1 MKIINTI
8 TVIFIIIKLLD
19 LKITAME
26 INNKHDLVIRNGKII
41 DGSGS
46 KPFFGDIA
54 IDNGIIT
61 SVGKINSSGNKELD
75 AQGNLVTPGWV
86 DIHTHYDGQVSWD
99 PYLTPSSWHGVTTAV
114 MGNCGV
120 GFAPVRPGDESFL
133 IQLME
138 GVEDIPGSALH
149 EGIDWDWETFPEFLD
164 AIDKKEFVM
173 DVGFMMGHGP
183 LRSYVMG
190 YERCQNQVDAT
201 DEEINK
207 MSELVTEAIEAG
219 ALGFSTSRTVLHRDI
234 YGKYVPGTEASTEEM
249 RALAFAIDKAG
260 EGTLEIT
267 SDWLD
272 EEMEMSWMQEYVKK
286 TDCGLTFLQTKGDAV
301 KTILFSEEQFLKGK
315 NIRPQFPG
323 RNVGLMFG
331 WGTSVNPFIQFPA
344 YKEIAELPMDQKLKI
359 LKDPLFKQKLLSQEP
374 DFESEIRAILSNNPS
389 NKTREQ
395 IAQDVALPTTITT
408 NYKTQFILGTPPNYE
423 PKKEDSI
430 AAIASKMKISELEV
444 IYDEM
449 LKNQGTNLIYAA
461 FTPYEKYKLDF
472 VEQAYRLKS
481 SVAGGSDGGAHC
493 GLICDASMPTTN
505 ISHWGRDREAGKKF
519 PLEMLIKKQT
529 KDTAETFGLFDRGEI
544 KSGMLADINIIDF
557 DKLNVSHP
565 TMIHDLP
572 LGGRRLV
579 QDSAGYIATIKN
591 GLIVS
596 ENGKNNGVLPGKLIR
611 GKQVCEVKSGI
622 SKVSFFDK
630 TIRLLAVKILR
641 FFWGLSG
648 KSLKTTI
655 VSET

>member
-1 MKIINTI
+1 
-8 TVIFIIIKLLD
+8 
-19 LKITAME
+19 ME

-54 IDNGIIT
+54 IDDGIIT
-61 SVGKINSSGNKELD
+61 SVGKINGSGNKELD
-75 AQGNLVTPGWV
+75 AKGNLVTPGWV

-164 AIDKKEFVM
+164 AIDKKAFVM

-331 WGTSVNPFIQFPA
+331 WETSVNPFVQFPA
-344 YKEIAELPMDQKLKI
+344 YKEIADLPMDQKFKI

-374 DFESEIRAILSNNPS
+374 DFESEIRAKLENNPS

-423 PKKEDSI
+423 PKEEDSI
-430 AAIASKMKISELEV
+430 AAIASRKNISELEV
-444 IYDEM
+444 MYDEM

-579 QDSAGYIATIKN
+579 QNSEGYIATIKN

-596 ENGKNNGVLPGKLIR
+596 ENGKSNGVLPGKLIR
-611 GKQVCEVKSGI
+611 GKQVCAVKSGI

-630 TIRLLAVKILR
+630 TIRLLTVKILR
-641 FFWGLSG
+641 SFWKLSG
-648 KSLKTTI
+648 KSMKTTI
-655 VSET
+655 ISET

>member
-1 MKIINTI
+1 
-8 TVIFIIIKLLD
+8 
-19 LKITAME
+19 ME
-26 INNKHDLVIRNGKII
+26 TNNLHDLVIRNGKIL
-41 DGSGS
+41 DGSGK

-54 IDNGIIT
+54 IDDGKIT
-61 SVGKINSSGNKELD
+61 SVGKIESSGKKEFD
-75 AQGNLVTPGWV
+75 AKGNLVTPGWV

-120 GFAPVRPGDESFL
+120 GFAPVRPGDENFL

-190 YERCQNQVDAT
+190 YERCQNQVDAS
-201 DEEINK
+201 DEEISK

-234 YGKYVPGTEASTEEM
+234 YGKYVPGTEASSEEM
-249 RALAFAIDKAG
+249 RALAFGVDKAG

-286 TDCGLTFLQTKGDAV
+286 SDCGLTFLQTKGDAV
-301 KTILFSEEQFLKGK
+301 KTILFSEEHFLKGK

-331 WGTSVNPFIQFPA
+331 WETSVNPFMQFPA
-344 YKEIAELPMDQKLKI
+344 YKEIADLPMDQKLEI
-359 LKDPLFKQKLLSQEP
+359 LKDPTFKQKLLSQEP
-374 DFESEIRAILSNNPS
+374 DFESEIRARLADNPS
-389 NKTREQ
+389 NKSREE
-395 IAQDVALPTTITT
+395 IAQDVALPTTLTS

-423 PKKEDSI
+423 PKEEDSI
-430 AAIASKMKISELEV
+430 AAIASKKNISEFEV
-444 IYDEM
+444 MYDEM
-449 LKNQGTNLIYAA
+449 LQNQGTNLIYAA

-472 VEQAYRLKS
+472 VEQAYQLKS

-505 ISHWGRDREAGKKF
+505 ISHWGRDREAGRKL

-579 QDSAGYIATIKN
+579 QDATGYIAIIKN
-591 GLIVS
+591 GQVVS
-596 ENGKNNGVLPGKLIR
+596 ENGKANGVLPGKLIR

-622 SKVSFFDK
+622 SEVSFFDK
-630 TIRLLAVKILR
+630 TIRLLAVKTLR

-648 KSLKTTI
+648 KSMKTTI
-655 VSET
+655 VSDT

>member
-1 MKIINTI
+1 MQTNT
-8 TVIFIIIKLLD
+8 
-19 LKITAME
+19 M
-26 INNKHDLVIRNGKII
+26 HDLVIRNGKIF
-41 DGSGS
+41 DGSGD
-46 KPFFGDIA
+46 KPFVGDIA
-54 IDNGIIT
+54 IDDGKI
-61 SVGKINSSGNKELD
+61 SFVGKVTNSGKEEID
-75 AQGNLVTPGWV
+75 AHNNLITPGWV

-120 GFAPVRPGDESFL
+120 GFAPVRPGDENFL

-173 DVGFMMGHGP
+173 DVGFMIGHGP

-190 YERCQNQVDAT
+190 YERCQNQVDASE
-201 DEEINK
+201 EEISK

-234 YGKYVPGTEASTEEM
+234 YGKYVPGTEASSEEM
-249 RALAFAIDKAG
+249 RALAFGVDKAG

-272 EEMEMSWMQEYVKK
+272 EEMEMSWMKEYVKK
-286 TDCGLTFLQTKGDAV
+286 SNCGLTFLQTKGDAV
-301 KTILFSEEQFLKGK
+301 KTILFAEEHFLKGK

-331 WGTSVNPFIQFPA
+331 WETSVNPFSQFPA
-344 YKEIAELPMDQKLKI
+344 YKEIADLPLEQKYEI
-359 LKDPLFKQKLLSQEP
+359 LKDPLFKKRLLSQEP
-374 DFESEIRAILSNNPS
+374 DFETEIMKRLADNPS
-389 NKTREQ
+389 NKTREE
-395 IAQDVALPTTITT
+395 IAQDVALPTTITS
-408 NYKTQFILGTPPNYE
+408 NFKTQFVLGTPPNYE
-423 PKKEDSI
+423 PKEEDSI
-430 AAIASKMKISELEV
+430 ASIALRKNISELEV
-444 IYDEM
+444 MYDEM

-472 VEQAYRLKS
+472 VEQAYQLKS

-519 PLEMLIKKQT
+519 PLELLIKKQT

-544 KSGMLADINIIDF
+544 KAGMLADINIIDF

-565 TMIHDLP
+565 AMIYDLP

-579 QDSAGYIATIKN
+579 QDATGYIATIKN
-591 GLIVS
+591 GKVVS
-596 ENGKNNGVLPGKLIR
+596 ENGQANGVLPGKLIR
-611 GKQVCEVKSGI
+611 GKQVCEVKTSI
-622 SKVSFFDK
+622 SEVSYFDK
-630 TIRLLAVKILR
+630 TIRLLAVKALGFI
-641 FFWGLSG
+641 WKLSG
-648 KSLKTTI
+648 RSMKSTI
-655 VSET
+655 VSDT

>member
-1 MKIINTI
+1 
-8 TVIFIIIKLLD
+8 
-19 LKITAME
+19 ME
-26 INNKHDLVIRNGKII
+26 INKSTHDLIIRNGKII
-41 DGSGS
+41 DGSGK

-54 IDNGIIT
+54 IDDGKIT
-61 SVGKINSSGNKELD
+61 SVGKIENSGKEEFD
-75 AQGNLVTPGWV
+75 AKGNLVTPGWV

-120 GFAPVRPGDESFL
+120 GFAPVRPGDENFL

-190 YERCQNQVDAT
+190 YERCQNQVDAS
-201 DEEINK
+201 DEEISK

-234 YGKYVPGTEASTEEM
+234 YGKYVPGTEASSEEM
-249 RALAFAIDKAG
+249 RALAFGVDKAG

-286 TDCGLTFLQTKGDAV
+286 SDCGLTFLQTKGDAI
-301 KTILFSEEQFLKGK
+301 KTILFSEEHFLKGK

-331 WGTSVNPFIQFPA
+331 WETSVNPFMQFPA
-344 YKEIAELPMDQKLKI
+344 YKEIADLPTDQKLEI
-359 LKDPLFKQKLLSQEP
+359 LKDPAFKQKLLSQEP
-374 DFESEIRAILSNNPS
+374 DFESEIRARLADNPS
-389 NKTREQ
+389 NKTREE
-395 IAQDVALPTTITT
+395 IAQDVALPTTITS

-423 PKKEDSI
+423 PKEEDSI
-430 AAIASKMKISELEV
+430 AAIASKKNISELEV
-444 IYDEM
+444 MYDEM
-449 LKNQGTNLIYAA
+449 LQNQGSNLIYAA

-505 ISHWGRDREAGKKF
+505 ISHWGRDREAGRKF

-544 KSGMLADINIIDF
+544 KPGMLADINIIDF

-579 QDSAGYIATIKN
+579 QDATGYIATIKN
-591 GLIVS
+591 GQVVS
-596 ENGKNNGVLPGKLIR
+596 ENGKANGVLPGKLIR

-622 SKVSFFDK
+622 SEVSFFDK
-630 TIRLLAVKILR
+630 TIRLLAVKTLR
-641 FFWGLSG
+641 FFWALSG
-648 KSLKTTI
+648 KSMKTTI